1 MTVPLAAVLALG
13 LAVALGAAVQ
23 SAVGF
28 GLAVVAA
35 PFGPGAP
42 PWCNGSTP
50 AFGAVQSRFES

>member
-1 MTVPLAAVLALG
+1 MSAVTVPLALLLALA

-35 PFGPGAP
+35 SLVLFA
-42 PWCNGSTP
+42 W
-50 AFGAVQSRFES
+50 